1 MKNMFYVTENDT
13 IIHIK
18 MWICLHVYFM
28 YVYV

>member
-1 MKNMFYVTENDT
+1 MKNMFYVTENGT

-28 YVYV
+28 YAYV